1 MFTISSIREKAR
13 QTLNETPGIYQ
24 LAGIPVLIS
33 VIVQLISFSRN
44 SLVGLTTTELIN
56 PSYLFSSS
64 LFPLFYGLLLGLLYL
79 SVSFTVFHV
88 IKGSKKTTS
97 FRDVLTLFNHKDF
110 GKIFSTFIL
119 KQFLLFLWGLL
130 FYLGIAMVSGSST
143 LLAALVVASGVTD
156 LTMLPQDVLAVILAV
171 FLIGLIITLVGMI
184 LYIPQVYA
192 YSQVDYILF
201 EQLER
206 GEYAGAFSI
215 IKSSRKLMRGY
226 KFKRFVLDITF
237 LGWYILIGVT
247 FGLAGLYVWPYQ
259 YAAQVHFYK
268 EIMEEQA
275 KKHNI

>member
-192 YSQVDYILF
+192 YSQVDYILL

-237 LGWYILIGVT
+237 LGWYILIGIT

-275 KKHNI
+275 KKLNI